1 MDEYAET
8 LKDGIIIV
16 EYISFLMFPLHFY
29 VKYSYKVLGIRISF
43 NSDLFIIV
51 PKYIFCKQML
61 IIKFLLIVYLSLFI
75 LKIRAGTPATTAF
88 GGTSFIT
95 TAPAPIN
102 DSSPNS
108 LTPVI
113 IVALIPI

>member
-43 NSDLFIIV
+43 NSDLFIINTSV
-51 PKYIFCKQML
+51 NFYRSIDIAMAIKYKVQTLEYCVNC
-61 IIKFLLIVYLSLFI
+61 LIV
-75 LKIRAGTPATTAF
+75 
-88 GGTSFIT
+88 
-95 TAPAPIN
+95 
-102 DSSPNS
+102 
-108 LTPVI
+108 
-113 IVALIPI
+113 